1 MNTSPMFP
9 RFHVNDT
16 EKGGPRAP
24 PRNKMALY
32 EQLSIPSQ
40 SFNSPMTSLLPLPL
54 DQGGSLASSAPLLF
68 GGANQRY
75 ALTPLYSSAVTHL
88 ARKAELHASAG
99 VKLNSLM
106 ETREINLM
114 QARGSSHFKRVAPRK
129 HRDAD
134 DFTIPALV
142 KRVLTPHSDR
152 KCNKNLK
159 LNPDLHT
166 DDSSQSKSS
175 REKQIDPTRSTSMN
189 SRQCARNPLLDN
201 QEVSS
206 ASHER
211 PVTLCRE
218 NTDASFP
225 PSSKD
230 KISETSKG
238 SHASIIG
245 ECRSSSVDGL
255 ACSNTSMGDGCHV
268 QQDISVVRG
277 EVLEELSKGNASRLR
292 SRLRS
297 KPLIENGK
305 RGANGT
311 KCDNKDHEDGEYPI
325 QAAEG
330 NGCNVLDSLEESP
343 SSLYLLPD
351 DVVGVIGEKH
361 YWNARK
367 AIVNQQRIFAAQ
379 VFELHRLIRVQRL
392 LSRSPHLLGS
402 SLYFGNP
409 LVEHHAIKSVPSEC
423 LIEATTLLKSNSL
436 STQERNPTP
445 MVKLPLPPIDS
456 DFSKKLVGEQPEQS
470 HYSETSNPAACE
482 PTLRCFPRIGNQW
495 LVPMMSP
502 SEGLIY
508 KSYSAV
514 CPPRGGTVGPLYG
527 GCAPISFESMGND
540 VGMTFGIP
548 ASQRQAMGIL
558 PRTSVAGQTFFLP
571 WGIPLTNPS
580 VASSA
585 IEPMSNPF
593 ILGSQSNPQVN
604 QRSTGEVNI
613 SRTHQSSCNVS
624 TQVSRVISC
633 DGLKSPTLKENEL
646 QGSTGSNPSEKLG
659 GAALPL
665 FPIDPTKSDQKVQV
679 HSSNRLEKVIKVV
692 PHNPRSAAESAA
704 RIFQSIQEERK
715 RHE

>member
-75 ALTPLYSSAVTHL
+75 ALTPLCSSAVTHL

-268 QQDISVVRG
+268 QHDISVVRG

-456 DFSKKLVGEQPEQS
+456 DFSKKLVGERPES

-502 SEGLIY
+502 LEGLIY

>member
-40 SFNSPMTSLLPLPL
+40 SFNTPMTSLLPLPL

-75 ALTPLYSSAVTHL
+75 ALTPLCSSAVTHL

-114 QARGSSHFKRVAPRK
+114 QARGSTHFKRVAPRK

-159 LNPDLHT
+159 LNPDLHM

-175 REKQIDPTRSTSMN
+175 REKQIDPTRSTSMK

-409 LVEHHAIKSVPSEC
+409 LVEHHAIKSVPSER

-456 DFSKKLVGEQPEQS
+456 DFSKKLVGERPEQS

-508 KSYSAV
+508 NSYSAV

-558 PRTSVAGQTFFLP
+558 PRTSLAGQTFFLP

-593 ILGSQSNPQVN
+593 ILGSQSNQQVN

-633 DGLKSPTLKENEL
+633 DGLKSPTVKENEL

>member
-40 SFNSPMTSLLPLPL
+40 SFNTPMTSLLPLPL

-75 ALTPLYSSAVTHL
+75 ALTPLCSSAVTHL

-114 QARGSSHFKRVAPRK
+114 QARGSTHFKRVAPRK

-159 LNPDLHT
+159 LNPDLHM

-175 REKQIDPTRSTSMN
+175 REKQIDPTRSTSMK

-409 LVEHHAIKSVPSEC
+409 LVEHHAIKSVPSER

-456 DFSKKLVGEQPEQS
+456 DFSKKLVGERPEQS

-508 KSYSAV
+508 NSYSAV

-558 PRTSVAGQTFFLP
+558 PRTSLAGQTFFLP

-633 DGLKSPTLKENEL
+633 DGLKSPTVKENEL

>member
-40 SFNSPMTSLLPLPL
+40 SFNTPMTSLLPLPL

-75 ALTPLYSSAVTHL
+75 ALTPFCSSAVTHL
-88 ARKAELHASAG
+88 ARKDELHASAG

-114 QARGSSHFKRVAPRK
+114 QARGSTHFKRVAPRK

-159 LNPDLHT
+159 LNPDLHM

-175 REKQIDPTRSTSMN
+175 REKQIDPTRSTSMK

-409 LVEHHAIKSVPSEC
+409 LVEHHAIKSVPSER

-456 DFSKKLVGEQPEQS
+456 DFSKKLVGERPEQS

-508 KSYSAV
+508 NSYSAV

-558 PRTSVAGQTFFLP
+558 PRTSLAGQTFFLP

-633 DGLKSPTLKENEL
+633 DGLKSPTVKENEL

>member
-54 DQGGSLASSAPLLF
+54 DQGGSLASSAPLHF

-75 ALTPLYSSAVTHL
+75 ALTPLCSSAVTHL

-166 DDSSQSKSS
+166 DNSSQSKSS

-456 DFSKKLVGEQPEQS
+456 DFSKKLIGERPEQS

-514 CPPRGGTVGPLYG
+514 CPPRGGTVGPLY
-527 GCAPISFESMGND
+527 APISFESMGND

>member
-54 DQGGSLASSAPLLF
+54 DQGGSLASSAPLHF

-75 ALTPLYSSAVTHL
+75 ALTPLCSSAVTHL

-159 LNPDLHT
+159 LNPALHT

-456 DFSKKLVGEQPEQS
+456 DFSKKLVGERPES

-692 PHNPRSAAESAA
+692 PHNQRSAAESAA

>member
-1 MNTSPMFP
+1 
-9 RFHVNDT
+9 
-16 EKGGPRAP
+16 
-24 PRNKMALY
+24 
-32 EQLSIPSQ
+32 
-40 SFNSPMTSLLPLPL
+40 
-54 DQGGSLASSAPLLF
+54 
-68 GGANQRY
+68 
-75 ALTPLYSSAVTHL
+75 
-88 ARKAELHASAG
+88 
-99 VKLNSLM
+99 M

-114 QARGSSHFKRVAPRK
+114 QARGSTHFKRVAPRK

-159 LNPDLHT
+159 LNPDLHM

-175 REKQIDPTRSTSMN
+175 REKQIDPTRSTSMK

-409 LVEHHAIKSVPSEC
+409 LVEHHAIKSVPSER

-456 DFSKKLVGEQPEQS
+456 DFSKKLVGERPEQS

-508 KSYSAV
+508 NSYSAV

-558 PRTSVAGQTFFLP
+558 PRTSLAGQTFFLP

-633 DGLKSPTLKENEL
+633 DGLKSPTVKENEL

>member
-40 SFNSPMTSLLPLPL
+40 SFNTPMTSLLPLPL

-75 ALTPLYSSAVTHL
+75 ALTPLCSSAVTHL

-114 QARGSSHFKRVAPRK
+114 QARGSTHFKRVAPRK

-142 KRVLTPHSDR
+142 KRVLTPHSER

-159 LNPDLHT
+159 LNPDLHM

-175 REKQIDPTRSTSMN
+175 REKQIDPTRSTSMK

-409 LVEHHAIKSVPSEC
+409 LVEHHAIKSVPSER

-456 DFSKKLVGEQPEQS
+456 DFSKKLVGERPEQS

-508 KSYSAV
+508 NSYSAV

-548 ASQRQAMGIL
+548 DSQRQAMGIL
-558 PRTSVAGQTFFLP
+558 PRTSLAGQTFFLP

-633 DGLKSPTLKENEL
+633 DGLKSPTVKENEL

>member
-40 SFNSPMTSLLPLPL
+40 SFNTPMTSLLPLPL

-75 ALTPLYSSAVTHL
+75 ALTPFCSSAVTHL
-88 ARKAELHASAG
+88 ARKDELHASAG

-114 QARGSSHFKRVAPRK
+114 QARGSTHFKRVAPRK

-142 KRVLTPHSDR
+142 KRVLTPHSER

-159 LNPDLHT
+159 LNPDLHM

-175 REKQIDPTRSTSMN
+175 REKQIDPTRSTSMK

-409 LVEHHAIKSVPSEC
+409 LVEHHAIKSVPSER

-456 DFSKKLVGEQPEQS
+456 DFSKKLVGERPEQS

-508 KSYSAV
+508 NSYSAV

-558 PRTSVAGQTFFLP
+558 PRTSLAGQTFFLP

-613 SRTHQSSCNVS
+613 SRTHQSSCNAS

-633 DGLKSPTLKENEL
+633 DGLKSPTVKENEL

>member
-40 SFNSPMTSLLPLPL
+40 SFNTPMTSLLPLPL

-75 ALTPLYSSAVTHL
+75 ALTPLCSSAVTHL

-114 QARGSSHFKRVAPRK
+114 QARGSTHFKRVAPRK

-159 LNPDLHT
+159 LNPDLHM

-175 REKQIDPTRSTSMN
+175 REKQIDPTRSTSMK

-305 RGANGT
+305 MGANGT

-409 LVEHHAIKSVPSEC
+409 LVEHHAIKSVPSER

-456 DFSKKLVGEQPEQS
+456 DFSKKLVGERPEQS

-508 KSYSAV
+508 NSYSAV

-558 PRTSVAGQTFFLP
+558 PRTSLAGQTFFLP

-633 DGLKSPTLKENEL
+633 DGLKSPTVKENEL

>member
-75 ALTPLYSSAVTHL
+75 ALTPLCSSAVTHL

-206 ASHER
+206 ASHEG

-456 DFSKKLVGEQPEQS
+456 DFSKKLVGERPES

>member
-40 SFNSPMTSLLPLPL
+40 SFNTPMTSLLPLPL

-75 ALTPLYSSAVTHL
+75 ALTPFCSSAVTHL
-88 ARKAELHASAG
+88 ARKDELHASAG

-114 QARGSSHFKRVAPRK
+114 QARGSTHFKRVAPRK

-142 KRVLTPHSDR
+142 KRVLTPHSER

-159 LNPDLHT
+159 LNPDLHM

-175 REKQIDPTRSTSMN
+175 REKQIDPTRSTSMK

-409 LVEHHAIKSVPSEC
+409 LVEHHAIKSVPSER

-456 DFSKKLVGEQPEQS
+456 DFSKKLVGERPEQS

-508 KSYSAV
+508 NSYSAV

-548 ASQRQAMGIL
+548 DSQRQAMGIL
-558 PRTSVAGQTFFLP
+558 PRTSLAGQTFFLP

-593 ILGSQSNPQVN
+593 ILGSQSNQQVN

-613 SRTHQSSCNVS
+613 SRTHQSSCNAS

-633 DGLKSPTLKENEL
+633 DGLKSPTVKENEL